1 MLHKIGNI
9 IKGNFNFLLNFLFL
23 ILRMHH
29 DLAAQ
34 ASTERLILQD
44 CRIGKAQGG
53 EIKHGIAHT
62 AVPFSLLF
70 VGQHTFTAGIVAEI
84 GLSDISGVQYQR
96 LPALRADKFA
106 VLAFCSHFQAQLLN
120 VVSVPILQR
129 RCFP

>member
-1 MLHKIGNI
+1 
-9 IKGNFNFLLNFLFL
+9 
-23 ILRMHH
+23 MHH

-70 VGQHTFTAGIVAEI
+70 VGPVSYTHLIHPYL
-84 GLSDISGVQYQR
+84 LSH
-96 LPALRADKFA
+96 PAL
-106 VLAFCSHFQAQLLN
+106 VLFPVLLILHKPGPYCLSTAIFPFTWEKTVCNHF
-120 VVSVPILQR
+120 
-129 RCFP
+129 